1 MNLNLAK
8 EILRDEIKT
17 LEYKNKVS
25 YAEEMYD
32 ALKNLLSNRK
42 DKEAWKKAK
51 ELIDKIEKGNGYGEF

>member
-1 MNLNLAK
+1 
-8 EILRDEIKT
+8 
-17 LEYKNKVS
+17 
-25 YAEEMYD
+25 MYD